1 MRCRLDLLADR
12 RVRLPHD
19 EALEELRADIVRAAY
34 VEGDFV
40 LTGGLRRGY
49 YFDKYL
55 FETRPAILRRL
66 GSFLA
71 DLVPQETDRLVA
83 PALGAVALGTAVSLE
98 LGLPLVIVRP
108 DAEPGSQRA
117 VEGEIYTDEEVT
129 LIEDVVVTGNRALR
143 ASCPRPT
150 RGVSLTFCARWVRSA
165 EIHAAAG
172 HVWPSAPRSAP
183 PMTCSNV
190 GPPTSA
196 WPFTPTRSGTRL
208 PSSLEVHRDRHCSR
222 AHTWTPF
229 PKAATSM

>member
-1 MRCRLDLLADR
+1 MRRRLDLLADR

-71 DLVPQETDRLVA
+71 DLVPQESDRLVA

-117 VEGEIYTDEEVT
+117 VEGEIYADEEVT

-143 ASCPRPT
+143 ASSR
-150 RGVSLTFCARWVRSA
+150 VSDTGAKVRHIVAVLDRREGAA
-165 EIHAAAG
+165 ERFADASIDYYHL
-172 HVWPSAPRSAP
+172 
-183 PMTCSNV
+183 
-190 GPPTSA
+190 
-196 WPFTPTRSGTRL
+196 FTPEELGIDRS
-208 PSSLEVHRDRHCSR
+208 P
-222 AHTWTPF
+222 
-229 PKAATSM
+229 

>member
-1 MRCRLDLLADR
+1 MRRRLDLLADR

-117 VEGEIYTDEEVT
+117 VEGEIYADEEVT

-143 ASCPRPT
+143 ASSR
-150 RGVSLTFCARWVRSA
+150 VSDTGAKVRHIVAVLDRREGAA
-165 EIHAAAG
+165 ERFADASIDYYHL
-172 HVWPSAPRSAP
+172 
-183 PMTCSNV
+183 
-190 GPPTSA
+190 
-196 WPFTPTRSGTRL
+196 FTPEELGIDQ
-208 PSSLEVHRDRHCSR
+208 P
-222 AHTWTPF
+222 P
-229 PKAATSM
+229 